1 MFHLPIIEEHGPC
14 STAGRKRPSL
24 SPCVATSAG
33 PEPERPGPVVL
44 GRLAHW
50 IGQLMDT
57 WDRSTDII
65 NSYRISMV
73 TIPFMNIYDPSQLVD
88 DILMIEQLPLKP
100 PLML

>member
-1 MFHLPIIEEHGPC
+1 MHVSSPSYRRTWAIFHRRAQAP
-14 STAGRKRPSL
+14 KRP
-24 SPCVATSAG
+24 CVPTSTG

-44 GRLAHW
+44 GR
-50 IGQLMDT
+50 QLMDT

-65 NSYRISMV
+65 NFYRISMV